1 MNCGI
6 TIARNKIVLSAGH
19 NKMKKLSLRTLALGL
34 VVLLAGMIPT
44 LMLHA
49 QTATP
54 RKEHRVLLIFENSSA
69 MKKRVP
75 SEIKSIKRLFAL
87 SLAEQLHR
95 GDSVGAWT
103 FGRNLSAGQ
112 FPLQYWQP
120 EDITYITSNLVLFVE
135 GQHYSGPGD
144 FDKMVPRLNQIIKN
158 SGQLTTLIFCDGET
172 PINGTAYDSSINSVF
187 KDHAHQMEK
196 LREAFVIVLKTE
208 DGKVLSSTIN
218 AAEAINVPAF
228 AEPLPVPPVPIY
240 APSTPEP
247 EPPAPVSTAAPLI
260 VIGTKTETNLP
271 PPEPASTPPP
281 ITTPAPAA
289 PVSTPPPSDIV
300 VISNPPPKI
309 VPAPPATTPVVQTN
323 VIAPPPLPPPTPPP
337 APPVIQSTAPVMAP
351 PETPPS
357 NKRTLLSIGIG
368 ILVVAGIATFLMRR
382 SRRQPSGSL
391 ITESLKKR

>member
-1 MNCGI
+1 
-6 TIARNKIVLSAGH
+6 
-19 NKMKKLSLRTLALGL
+19 MKKLSLRTLALGL
-34 VVLLAGMIPT
+34 VVLLAGMMST
-44 LMLHA
+44 LVLRA
-49 QTATP
+49 QSAPP
-54 RKEHRVLLIFENSSA
+54 RKEHRVLLIFETSSA

-75 SEIKSIKRLFAL
+75 SEVKSIKRLFAL

-103 FGRNLSAGQ
+103 FGRDLSAGQ

-120 EDITYITSNLVLFVE
+120 EDITYITSNLIEYVE
-135 GQHYSGPGD
+135 AQHYSGPGD

-247 EPPAPVSTAAPLI
+247 APPAPVSTAAPLI

-281 ITTPAPAA
+281 ITTPAPPAPAA
-289 PVSTPPPSDIV
+289 PVPTPPPSDIV

-309 VPAPPATTPVVQTN
+309 VAAPPVTTPVVQTN
-323 VIAPPPLPPPTPPP
+323 VVAPPPPPPPP
-337 APPVIQSTAPVMAP
+337 APPVIQSTAPVMAT

-357 NKRTLLSIGIG
+357 NKRMLLGIGIG
-368 ILVVAGIATFLMRR
+368 ILLVAGIATFLMRR